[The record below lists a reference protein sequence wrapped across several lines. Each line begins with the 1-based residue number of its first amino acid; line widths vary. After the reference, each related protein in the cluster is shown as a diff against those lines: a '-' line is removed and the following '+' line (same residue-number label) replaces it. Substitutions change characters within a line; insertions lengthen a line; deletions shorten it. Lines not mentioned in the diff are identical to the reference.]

1 MNKYKLEDKFWNDPE
16 WQQQQVLKF
25 KRLGFADE
33 KISDFL
39 LTAVHGG
46 EKFLKDKN
54 DPNKVY
60 YIVPAEVLSGQW
72 TEYPELDKVPKGAVY
87 ESLVGYDAKDVRV
100 KELIKSKIQ
109 KAQVA

>member
-1 MNKYKLEDKFWNDPE
+1 MSKYKLEDKFWNEPE
-16 WQQQQVLKF
+16 WQQQQALKL
-25 KRLGFADE
+25 KKLGFADE

-60 YIVPAEVLSGQW
+60 YIVPDEVLSGQW
-72 TEYPELDKVPKGAVY
+72 TEYTELDKIPEGAVY
-87 ESLVGYDAKDVRV
+87 ESFVGYDAKDVRV